1 MTDTSGGGGGEA
13 NGKVRDYGE
22 IETRLQGLDSGHVKT
37 AVLGEVEGYSIYT
50 LEFGHRSE
58 GAAKREILLT
68 GGVHGD
74 EPAGVEAVLR
84 FLECHGEEYLDEFV
98 FSVIPC
104 VNPSGYELNTRAN
117 SRDQDI
123 NRSMSEEDVQEVVL
137 VSVQSRTV
145 GSVV

>member
-84 FLECHGEEYLDEFV
+84 FSRMSRRGIPGRV
-98 FSVIPC
+98 RFS
-104 VNPSGYELNTRAN
+104 PS
-117 SRDQDI
+117 SP
-123 NRSMSEEDVQEVVL
+123 
-137 VSVQSRTV
+137 VSIRPGTS
-145 GSVV
+145 